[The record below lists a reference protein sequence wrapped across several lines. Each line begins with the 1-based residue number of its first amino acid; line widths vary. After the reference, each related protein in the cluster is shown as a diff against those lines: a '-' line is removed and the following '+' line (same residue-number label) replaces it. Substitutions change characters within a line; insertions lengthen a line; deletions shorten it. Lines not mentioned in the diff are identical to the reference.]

1 LHDQNKND
9 NKNQKHKITHPWDSS
24 ERLAVTAS
32 PWPRVPE
39 ARVLLAPE
47 PPVPVPAPAPRSLA
61 DMDWRELIL
70 IRSLAGVILARLADL
85 CPPRLALGRFAL
97 AMGVWVLL

>member
-1 LHDQNKND
+1 M
-9 NKNQKHKITHPWDSS
+9 
-24 ERLAVTAS
+24 AVTAS

-47 PPVPVPAPAPRSLA
+47 PPVPAPVPAPAPRSLA

>member
-1 LHDQNKND
+1 M
-9 NKNQKHKITHPWDSS
+9 
-24 ERLAVTAS
+24 AVTAS

-47 PPVPVPAPAPRSLA
+47 PPVPVPVPRSLA

-85 CPPRLALGRFAL
+85 CPPRLALGRLAL

>member
-1 LHDQNKND
+1 MCKQRCQTSLARSVAR
-9 NKNQKHKITHPWDSS
+9 SS
-24 ERLAVTAS
+24 SSS
-32 PWPRVPE
+32 PSPTSST
-39 ARVLLAPE
+39 
-47 PPVPVPAPAPRSLA
+47 PAPAPRSLA